1 MKKLF
6 AVVLAAALCLTI
18 CGCANVFSG
27 LKQSAEEALES
38 ASPASSAAPD
48 ANETDSASSPAEAAA
63 PTSDAA
69 KTAAAASSSNAAA
82 ADAAAA
88 PTESPA
94 PLTPAKES
102 DSASADTGATA
113 QSAENTGVQAV
124 AQTESAQA
132 ATETVTPAIDTA
144 AYAYNQVKVTK
155 SPTSEVVYEGGRA
168 SFVAYAQNS
177 TGITWLMVA
186 PGTGQIFDAASLAKS
201 LPGLSISGIGTNTLT
216 IGCIPQ
222 SLDGWRVQAKFY
234 GEGGPVHSSMAS
246 ISVWQYPSS
255 ANAGDSSWNPWSQ
268 TNNWNPW
275 AQTSCNWSQTN
286 CDWNPWTQTSCN
298 WSQTNCDWSVSNQA
312 NCGWNPFNQPC
323 VTPWW

>member
-27 LKQSAEEALES
+27 LKQSAEEALET

-48 ANETDSASSPAEAAA
+48 AVETSPVSSPAETAA
-63 PTSDAA
+63 P
-69 KTAAAASSSNAAA
+69 ASSSS
-82 ADAAAA
+82 AAAA

-113 QSAENTGVQAV
+113 QSAGNTG

-132 ATETVTPAIDTA
+132 ATQTVTPAIDTA

-155 SPTSEVVYEGGRA
+155 SPTSEVVYEGGSA

-186 PGTGQIFDAASLAKS
+186 PGSGQIFDAASLAKS

-222 SLDGWRVQAKFY
+222 SLDGWRIQAKFY

-255 ANAGDSSWNPWSQ
+255 ANAGDSSWNPWNQ

-275 AQTSCNWSQTN
+275 AQTSCTQTQTSCDWNPWSQTN
-286 CDWNPWTQTSCN
+286 CDWNT
-298 WSQTNCDWSVSNQA
+298 SNQA

>member
-1 MKKLF
+1 MLKIAYARETAKMKKLF

-27 LKQSAEEALES
+27 LKDSADQALES

-48 ANETDSASSPAEAAA
+48 ANETASASSPTESAA
-63 PTSDAA
+63 PTSDTNESAA
-69 KTAAAASSSNAAA
+69 EASSSSAA
-82 ADAAAA
+82 ADATAA

-94 PLTPAKES
+94 AQTPAKES
-102 DSASADTGATA
+102 DSVSADT
-113 QSAENTGVQAV
+113 SA
-124 AQTESAQA
+124 
-132 ATETVTPAIDTA
+132 ETVTPAINA
-144 AYAYNQVKVTK
+144 AEYAYNQVKVTK
-155 SPTSEVVYEGGRA
+155 SPTSEVVYEGGSA

-177 TGITWLMVA
+177 AGITWLMVA
-186 PGTGQIFDAASLAKS
+186 PGSGQIFDAASLANS

-216 IGCIPQ
+216 IGCIPR

-246 ISVWQYPSS
+246 ISVWQYPSA
-255 ANAGDSSWNPWSQ
+255 ANGGDSSWNPWSQ

-275 AQTSCNWSQTN
+275 AQTN
-286 CDWNPWTQTSCN
+286 CDWNAY
-298 WSQTNCDWSVSNQA
+298 NQA

>member
-27 LKQSAEEALES
+27 LKQSAEEALET
-38 ASPASSAAPD
+38 ASPAASAAPD
-48 ANETDSASSPAEAAA
+48 ANETASASSPAETAA
-63 PTSDAA
+63 PTPNAA
-69 KTAAAASSSNAAA
+69 EAAAAAV
-82 ADAAAA
+82 
-88 PTESPA
+88 PTEDSA
-94 PLTPAKES
+94 TQTPAKES
-102 DSASADTGATA
+102 DSASADTGAAT
-113 QSAENTGVQAV
+113 QSAGNTG

-132 ATETVTPAIDTA
+132 AMETVTPAIDTA
-144 AYAYNQVKVTK
+144 AYAYNHVKVTK
-155 SPTSEVVYEGGRA
+155 SPTSEVVYEGGSA

-186 PGTGQIFDAASLAKS
+186 PGSGQIFDAASLAKS
-201 LPGLSISGIGTNTLT
+201 LPGLSISGVGTNTLT

>member
-48 ANETDSASSPAEAAA
+48 ANETASASSLAEAAVATPNAAEAAA
-63 PTSDAA
+63 AA
-69 KTAAAASSSNAAA
+69 V
-82 ADAAAA
+82 
-88 PTESPA
+88 PTEDSA
-94 PLTPAKES
+94 TQTPAKES

-113 QSAENTGVQAV
+113 QSAGNTG
-124 AQTESAQA
+124 AQA

-155 SPTSEVVYEGGRA
+155 SPTSEVVYEGGSA

-186 PGTGQIFDAASLAKS
+186 PGSGQIFDAASLAKS

-268 TNNWNPW
+268 TGCNWNPW
-275 AQTSCNWSQTN
+275 AQTSCTQTQTSCN
-286 CDWNPWTQTSCN
+286 WNPWTQTSC
-298 WSQTNCDWSVSNQA
+298 DWNMSNQA

>member
-27 LKQSAEEALES
+27 LKDSADQALES

-48 ANETDSASSPAEAAA
+48 ANETASASSPTESAA
-63 PTSDAA
+63 PTSDTNESAA
-69 KTAAAASSSNAAA
+69 EASSSS
-82 ADAAAA
+82 AAA

-94 PLTPAKES
+94 AQTPAKES
-102 DSASADTGATA
+102 DSVSADT
-113 QSAENTGVQAV
+113 SA
-124 AQTESAQA
+124 
-132 ATETVTPAIDTA
+132 ETVTPAINA
-144 AYAYNQVKVTK
+144 AEYAYNQVKVTK
-155 SPTSEVVYEGGRA
+155 SPTSEVVYEGGSA

-177 TGITWLMVA
+177 AGITWLMVA
-186 PGTGQIFDAASLAKS
+186 PGSGQIFDAASLANS

-216 IGCIPQ
+216 IGCIPR

-246 ISVWQYPSS
+246 ISVWQYPSA
-255 ANAGDSSWNPWSQ
+255 ANGGDSSWNPWSQ

-275 AQTSCNWSQTN
+275 AQTN
-286 CDWNPWTQTSCN
+286 CDWNAY
-298 WSQTNCDWSVSNQA
+298 NQA

>member
-27 LKQSAEEALES
+27 LKQSAEEALET
-38 ASPASSAAPD
+38 ASPTSSAAP
-48 ANETDSASSPAEAAA
+48 ASNAAETAA
-63 PTSDAA
+63 PTSNAA
-69 KTAAAASSSNAAA
+69 ETAASAPSSTETAAATPAA
-82 ADAAAA
+82 
-88 PTESPA
+88 TVS
-94 PLTPAKES
+94 PAKES
-102 DSASADTGATA
+102 DSASADTGAIT
-113 QSAENTGVQAV
+113 QSAGNTG
-124 AQTESAQA
+124 AQA

-144 AYAYNQVKVTK
+144 AYAYNHVKVTK
-155 SPTSEVVYEGGRA
+155 SPTSEVVYEGGSA

-186 PGTGQIFDAASLAKS
+186 PGSGQIFDAASLAKS

-268 TNNWNPW
+268 TG
-275 AQTSCNWSQTN
+275 CN
-286 CDWNPWTQTSCN
+286 WNPWTQTSCN
-298 WSQTNCDWSVSNQA
+298 WGQTSCNWSQTSCDWSASNQA
-312 NCGWNPFNQPC
+312 SCGWNPFNQPC

>member
-18 CGCANVFSG
+18 CGCANVFNG
-27 LKQSAEEALES
+27 LKESAEEALES
-38 ASPASSAAPD
+38 ASPASSAAP
-48 ANETDSASSPAEAAA
+48 
-63 PTSDAA
+63 
-69 KTAAAASSSNAAA
+69 ASSSS
-82 ADAAAA
+82 AAAA

-102 DSASADTGATA
+102 DSASADTGAAT
-113 QSAENTGVQAV
+113 QSAGNTG

-144 AYAYNQVKVTK
+144 AYAYNHVKVTK
-155 SPTSEVVYEGGRA
+155 SPTSEVVYEGGSA

-186 PGTGQIFDAASLAKS
+186 PGSGQIFDAASLAKS
-201 LPGLSISGIGTNTLT
+201 LPGLSISGVGTNTLT

-255 ANAGDSSWNPWSQ
+255 ANAGDSSWNPWNQ
-268 TNNWNPW
+268 TNNWNPWAQTSCTQTQTSCAWNPWTQTSNWNPW

-286 CDWNPWTQTSCN
+286 CDWNT
-298 WSQTNCDWSVSNQA
+298 SNQA